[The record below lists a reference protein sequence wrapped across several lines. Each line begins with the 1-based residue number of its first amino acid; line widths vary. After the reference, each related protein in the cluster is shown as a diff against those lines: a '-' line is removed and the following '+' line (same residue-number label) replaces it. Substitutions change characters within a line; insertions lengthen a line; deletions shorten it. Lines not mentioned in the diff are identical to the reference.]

1 MIAAMRSSV
10 SVQQRYFPLLFTIA
24 AIHIWP
30 PFFLIFTRNHSILK
44 QETHRCGYQHTD
56 EGDSMYRIFIVEDDA
71 VIAQALAGALT
82 QWGYEVKTA
91 ENFQNITEEFTLFQ
105 PHLVLMDIGLPFFN
119 GYHWCSEIR
128 RRSKTPIVFISS
140 ASDNMNIVMAI
151 NMGGDDFITKPF
163 DLNVVV
169 AKVQAMLRRTYD
181 FQGQTNVLEHRG
193 AILNLG
199 DATLEYQGKKIDLT
213 KNEFKILQ
221 LLLENKGHT
230 VERDAIMQ
238 RLWESESFIDDNTL
252 SVNMTRL
259 RRKLEDLGLGQFIL
273 TKKGVGYLIKED

>member
-1 MIAAMRSSV
+1 
-10 SVQQRYFPLLFTIA
+10 
-24 AIHIWP
+24 
-30 PFFLIFTRNHSILK
+30 
-44 QETHRCGYQHTD
+44 
-56 EGDSMYRIFIVEDDA
+56 MYRIFIVEDDA

-82 QWGYEVKTA
+82 QWGYETKTA
-91 ENFQNITEEFTLFQ
+91 EDFQNITEEFALFQ

-163 DLNVVV
+163 DLNVAV

-259 RRKLEDLGLGQFIL
+259 RRKLEDLGLERFIL

>member
-1 MIAAMRSSV
+1 
-10 SVQQRYFPLLFTIA
+10 
-24 AIHIWP
+24 
-30 PFFLIFTRNHSILK
+30 
-44 QETHRCGYQHTD
+44 
-56 EGDSMYRIFIVEDDA
+56 MYRIFIVENDA

-163 DLNVVV
+163 DLNVAV

>member
-1 MIAAMRSSV
+1 
-10 SVQQRYFPLLFTIA
+10 
-24 AIHIWP
+24 
-30 PFFLIFTRNHSILK
+30 
-44 QETHRCGYQHTD
+44 
-56 EGDSMYRIFIVEDDA
+56 MYRIFIVEDDA

-91 ENFQNITEEFTLFQ
+91 ENFQNITEEFTIFQ

-163 DLNVVV
+163 DLNVAV

>member
-1 MIAAMRSSV
+1 
-10 SVQQRYFPLLFTIA
+10 
-24 AIHIWP
+24 
-30 PFFLIFTRNHSILK
+30 
-44 QETHRCGYQHTD
+44 
-56 EGDSMYRIFIVEDDA
+56 MYRIFIVEDDA

-163 DLNVVV
+163 DLNVAV
-169 AKVQAMLRRTYD
+169 AKVQAMPRRTYD

>member
-1 MIAAMRSSV
+1 
-10 SVQQRYFPLLFTIA
+10 
-24 AIHIWP
+24 
-30 PFFLIFTRNHSILK
+30 
-44 QETHRCGYQHTD
+44 
-56 EGDSMYRIFIVEDDA
+56 MYRIFIVEDDA

-163 DLNVVV
+163 DLNVTV

>member
-1 MIAAMRSSV
+1 
-10 SVQQRYFPLLFTIA
+10 
-24 AIHIWP
+24 
-30 PFFLIFTRNHSILK
+30 
-44 QETHRCGYQHTD
+44 
-56 EGDSMYRIFIVEDDA
+56 MYRIFIVEDDA

-163 DLNVVV
+163 DLNVAV

-181 FQGQTNVLEHRG
+181 FQGQTNVLEHCG

-199 DATLEYQGKKIDLT
+199 DATLECQGKKIDLT

>member
-1 MIAAMRSSV
+1 
-10 SVQQRYFPLLFTIA
+10 
-24 AIHIWP
+24 
-30 PFFLIFTRNHSILK
+30 
-44 QETHRCGYQHTD
+44 
-56 EGDSMYRIFIVEDDA
+56 MYRIFIVEDDA

-105 PHLVLMDIGLPFFN
+105 PHLALMDIGLPFFN

-163 DLNVVV
+163 DLNVAV

>member
-1 MIAAMRSSV
+1 
-10 SVQQRYFPLLFTIA
+10 
-24 AIHIWP
+24 
-30 PFFLIFTRNHSILK
+30 
-44 QETHRCGYQHTD
+44 
-56 EGDSMYRIFIVEDDA
+56 MYRIFIVEDDA

-163 DLNVVV
+163 DLNVAV
-169 AKVQAMLRRTYD
+169 AKVQDMLRRTYD

>member
-1 MIAAMRSSV
+1 
-10 SVQQRYFPLLFTIA
+10 
-24 AIHIWP
+24 
-30 PFFLIFTRNHSILK
+30 
-44 QETHRCGYQHTD
+44 
-56 EGDSMYRIFIVEDDA
+56 
-71 VIAQALAGALT
+71 
-82 QWGYEVKTA
+82 
-91 ENFQNITEEFTLFQ
+91 
-105 PHLVLMDIGLPFFN
+105 
-119 GYHWCSEIR
+119 
-128 RRSKTPIVFISS
+128 
-140 ASDNMNIVMAI
+140 MNIVMAI

-163 DLNVVV
+163 DLNVAV

>member
-1 MIAAMRSSV
+1 
-10 SVQQRYFPLLFTIA
+10 
-24 AIHIWP
+24 
-30 PFFLIFTRNHSILK
+30 
-44 QETHRCGYQHTD
+44 
-56 EGDSMYRIFIVEDDA
+56 MYRIFIVEDDA

-163 DLNVVV
+163 DLNVAV

-181 FQGQTNVLEHRG
+181 FQGQTNVLEHCG

-273 TKKGVGYLIKED
+273 TKKGIGYLIKED

>member
-1 MIAAMRSSV
+1 
-10 SVQQRYFPLLFTIA
+10 
-24 AIHIWP
+24 
-30 PFFLIFTRNHSILK
+30 
-44 QETHRCGYQHTD
+44 
-56 EGDSMYRIFIVEDDA
+56 MYRIFIVEDDA

-163 DLNVVV
+163 DLNVAV

-193 AILNLG
+193 AIFNLG

>member
-1 MIAAMRSSV
+1 
-10 SVQQRYFPLLFTIA
+10 
-24 AIHIWP
+24 
-30 PFFLIFTRNHSILK
+30 
-44 QETHRCGYQHTD
+44 
-56 EGDSMYRIFIVEDDA
+56 MYRIFIVEDDA

-163 DLNVVV
+163 DLNVAV

>member
-1 MIAAMRSSV
+1 
-10 SVQQRYFPLLFTIA
+10 
-24 AIHIWP
+24 
-30 PFFLIFTRNHSILK
+30 
-44 QETHRCGYQHTD
+44 
-56 EGDSMYRIFIVEDDA
+56 MYRIFIVEDDA

-163 DLNVVV
+163 DLNVAV

-273 TKKGVGYLIKED
+273 TTKGVGYLIKED

>member
-1 MIAAMRSSV
+1 
-10 SVQQRYFPLLFTIA
+10 
-24 AIHIWP
+24 
-30 PFFLIFTRNHSILK
+30 
-44 QETHRCGYQHTD
+44 
-56 EGDSMYRIFIVEDDA
+56 MYRIFIVEDDA

-105 PHLVLMDIGLPFFN
+105 PHLILMDIGLPFFN

-163 DLNVVV
+163 DLNVAV

>member
-1 MIAAMRSSV
+1 
-10 SVQQRYFPLLFTIA
+10 
-24 AIHIWP
+24 
-30 PFFLIFTRNHSILK
+30 
-44 QETHRCGYQHTD
+44 
-56 EGDSMYRIFIVEDDA
+56 MYRIFIVEDDA

>member
-1 MIAAMRSSV
+1 
-10 SVQQRYFPLLFTIA
+10 
-24 AIHIWP
+24 
-30 PFFLIFTRNHSILK
+30 
-44 QETHRCGYQHTD
+44 
-56 EGDSMYRIFIVEDDA
+56 MYRIFIVEDDA

-91 ENFQNITEEFTLFQ
+91 EHFQNITEEFTLFQ

-163 DLNVVV
+163 DLNVTV

>member
-1 MIAAMRSSV
+1 MISLQS
-10 SVQQRYFPLLFTIA
+10 
-24 AIHIWP
+24 
-30 PFFLIFTRNHSILK
+30 
-44 QETHRCGYQHTD
+44 
-56 EGDSMYRIFIVEDDA
+56 
-71 VIAQALAGALT
+71 
-82 QWGYEVKTA
+82 
-91 ENFQNITEEFTLFQ
+91 
-105 PHLVLMDIGLPFFN
+105 
-119 GYHWCSEIR
+119 
-128 RRSKTPIVFISS
+128 
-140 ASDNMNIVMAI
+140 
-151 NMGGDDFITKPF
+151 
-163 DLNVVV
+163 
-169 AKVQAMLRRTYD
+169 
-181 FQGQTNVLEHRG
+181 
-193 AILNLG
+193 LNLG

>member
-1 MIAAMRSSV
+1 
-10 SVQQRYFPLLFTIA
+10 
-24 AIHIWP
+24 
-30 PFFLIFTRNHSILK
+30 
-44 QETHRCGYQHTD
+44 
-56 EGDSMYRIFIVEDDA
+56 MYRIFIVEDDA

-163 DLNVVV
+163 DLNVTV

-252 SVNMTRL
+252 SGNMTRL

>member
-1 MIAAMRSSV
+1 
-10 SVQQRYFPLLFTIA
+10 
-24 AIHIWP
+24 
-30 PFFLIFTRNHSILK
+30 
-44 QETHRCGYQHTD
+44 
-56 EGDSMYRIFIVEDDA
+56 MYRIFIVEDDA

-163 DLNVVV
+163 DLNVAV

-273 TKKGVGYLIKED
+273 TKKGIGYLIKED